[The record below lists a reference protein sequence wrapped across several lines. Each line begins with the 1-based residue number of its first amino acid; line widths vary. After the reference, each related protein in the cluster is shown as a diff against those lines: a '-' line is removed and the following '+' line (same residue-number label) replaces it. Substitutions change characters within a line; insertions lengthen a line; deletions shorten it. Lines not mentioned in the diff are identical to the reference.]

1 MENKLLRSQSRKHSS
16 SEEPQRVTSELRS
29 DTWGRAKFSI
39 FSFRLLFCRN
49 RLLTESRHQ
58 GPDHQSRDFS
68 QHQEQHRVTQI
79 KSFCLQNVIC
89 KHNTNSSKILR
100 SSALYLGCRSYLA
113 KCALSQVSLA
123 AATPSP
129 SPPHNLVLDAF
140 FIAARLGPDTLGFN
154 PGTGERLGEKKRE
167 EKVEL

>member
-1 MENKLLRSQSRKHSS
+1 MSL
-16 SEEPQRVTSELRS
+16 
-29 DTWGRAKFSI
+29 
-39 FSFRLLFCRN
+39 
-49 RLLTESRHQ
+49 
-58 GPDHQSRDFS
+58 
-68 QHQEQHRVTQI
+68 